1 MQLHQTI
8 LCFDYGT
15 ARIGVAS
22 GQTLTR
28 TATALTVLR
37 NTKNGHPDW
46 SRIQALLDEWK
57 PNIVIVGL
65 PLNMDGTPSE
75 MSARAEKFARQLHG
89 RFGVTVDMFDERLS
103 SFEARQGAQH
113 DHANPVDHEAA
124 RLILESWLNNLPQPL
139 VD

>member
-1 MQLHQTI
+1 MSVYQSI

-37 NTKNGHPDW
+37 NTKNGLPDW
-46 SRIQALLDEWK
+46 DRIQALLAEWK

-65 PLNMDGTPSE
+65 PLNMDGTPSD
-75 MSARAEKFARQLHG
+75 MSARAEKFGRQLHG
-89 RFGVTVDMFDERLS
+89 RFSVTVEMFDERLS
-103 SFEARQGAQH
+103 SFEARQSAQH
-113 DHANPVDHEAA
+113 DHAKPVDHEAA
-124 RLILESWLNNLPQPL
+124 RLILESWLNSLPTITS
-139 VD
+139 D